1 MMQHQDWNQVVFS
14 KKQNTPQ
21 KNLGL
26 SISAK
31 LDNDFDNLQHKR
43 VSLSLGKQIQQA
55 RIKKGFSSQKEL
67 AVAINVKPEIIN
79 QYENGTAIPNNNIL
93 QKLRK
98 ILNCSI
104 SV

>member
-1 MMQHQDWNQVVFS
+1 MQHQDWNQVVFT
-14 KKQNTPQ
+14 KKQNIPH
-21 KNLGL
+21 KHVEL
-26 SISAK
+26 SNTVK

-43 VSLSLGKQIQQA
+43 VSLSLAKQIQQA
-55 RIKKGFSSQKEL
+55 RIKKGFSSQKQL

-79 QYENGTAIPNNNIL
+79 HYENGTAIPNNIIL

-98 ILNCSI
+98 TLNCSF